1 MIIHPK
7 SPVNGQFLAAVMKIH
22 TVREQIE
29 KSLAGTSP
37 TMKNISKPALLNLQF
52 PLPPLTEQKRIVA
65 ELDRL
70 SAEARAARA
79 TAAACREAAAKSL
92 QASLFAP

>member
-1 MIIHPK
+1 
-7 SPVNGQFLAAVMKIH
+7 MKKV
-22 TVREQIE
+22 T
-29 KSLAGTSP
+29 KPSLF
-37 TMKNISKPALLNLQF
+37 NLQF

-70 SAEARAARA
+70 RSEACAARA

-92 QASLFAP
+92 QAALFAP